1 MIVALDGKWETKMVL
16 DKQQT
21 KNLYRK
27 RAKNYD
33 SAMWLYRLTGFRVNQ
48 YRQDAVEALSL
59 DKGDTVVE
67 LGCGTGLNF
76 PYLQKAIGEAGRI
89 VGVDLTDAML
99 EQAHQ
104 RVVMS
109 GWRNVELIQADLS
122 RYAIPKNVKGVLSSL
137 AITLVP
143 EYDEIIQRG
152 AKALQPGGRLAI
164 LDFKEPE
171 TWPAWLISFAAWLNK
186 PYGVSLELANRR
198 PMESVRRYLKEVKYR
213 EYYYGVLYLSV
224 GESED
229 G

>member
-1 MIVALDGKWETKMVL
+1 MLLNKQET
-16 DKQQT
+16 Q
-21 KNLYRK
+21 NLYRK

-48 YRQDAVEALSL
+48 YRQDAVEALAL
-59 DKGDTVVE
+59 ERGDTVVE

-76 PYLQKAIGEAGRI
+76 PYLHRAVGEVGRI

-109 GWRNVELIQADLS
+109 DWGNVELIQADLS
-122 RYAIPKNVKGVLSSL
+122 KYDIPKNVEGILSSL

-152 AKALQPGGRLAI
+152 AEALQPRGRLAI

-171 TWPAWLISFAAWLNK
+171 NWPVWLIRFAAWLNK
-186 PYGVSLELANRR
+186 PYGVSLELADRK

-224 GESED
+224 GES
-229 G
+229 